1 MSNENKP
8 WYYSK
13 TIWTNLLVMVA
24 FILNGQF
31 GFELAAAEQVAIL
44 TVINIVLRTIT
55 KNEISWF

>member
-1 MSNENKP
+1 MSEEIKP

-24 FILNGQF
+24 LILNGQF
-31 GFELAAAEQVAIL
+31 GISISGAEQVAIL
-44 TVINIVLRTIT
+44 TVINIFLRTIT